1 MTGLTRAFTNA
12 RLIDPS
18 QKLDEIGTL
27 LIVDNQ
33 VAAIGK
39 GADIPADCE
48 TIDCQGKAIL
58 PGLIDMQVFTGE
70 PGEEHRET
78 LATASQAAAAG
89 GVTAMVTMPNTNP
102 VIDDAAL
109 VDFITRRARD
119 TAIVRVH
126 PMAALTK
133 GCLGVHMT
141 EFGLLREAGAVA
153 FTDGDRAVMNALTM
167 RRALSYAANF
177 NALIVQHAMDQD
189 LQSAG
194 VMHEGELATRL
205 GLAGI
210 PAAAETTMIDRDLR
224 LVELTG
230 GRYHISQIS
239 SAESV
244 ATIRAAKKRG
254 VRVSCGVS
262 ATHLML
268 NQNDVENYR
277 SFAKLSP
284 PLRDEED
291 RLALILGVADGTI
304 DVVVSGHNPQDAE
317 AKRQPFAQAAYGTVG
332 VETLLA
338 GLLTLHHANELDLAT
353 LLACVTQRPAELLG
367 LDGGRLAVGDAAD
380 FTLVDLGEPWIVA
393 ADALRSK
400 SQNAAI
406 DRRKVQG
413 RVYATYVNGEAVF
426 ELP

>member
-1 MTGLTRAFTNA
+1 
-12 RLIDPS
+12 
-18 QKLDEIGTL
+18 
-27 LIVDNQ
+27 
-33 VAAIGK
+33 
-39 GADIPADCE
+39 
-48 TIDCQGKAIL
+48 
-58 PGLIDMQVFTGE
+58 
-70 PGEEHRET
+70 
-78 LATASQAAAAG
+78 
-89 GVTAMVTMPNTNP
+89 MVTMPNTNP

-133 GCLGVHMT
+133 GCLGAHMT

-167 RRALSYAANF
+167 RRALSYAGTF
-177 NALIVQHAMDQD
+177 DALIVQHAMDQD

-194 VMHEGELATRL
+194 VMHESELATRL

-210 PAAAETTMIDRDLR
+210 PVAAETAIIDRDLR

-230 GRYHISQIS
+230 ARYHIALIS

-244 ATIRAAKKRG
+244 ETVRAAKKKG
-254 VRVSCGVS
+254 LPVSCGVS

-277 SFAKLSP
+277 TFAKLSP
-284 PLRDEED
+284 PLRREED
-291 RLALILGVADGTI
+291 RLALIAGVADGTI
-304 DVVVSGHNPQDAE
+304 DVVVSGHNPQNEE

-338 GLLTLHHANELDLAT
+338 GLLTLHHADGVPLDR
-353 LLACVTQRPAELLG
+353 LLSCVTARPAELLG
-367 LDGGRLAVGDAAD
+367 LEGGTLSVGARAD
-380 FTLVDLGEPWIVA
+380 FAIADLDAPWVVH
-393 ADALRSK
+393 ADTLRSK

-406 DRRKVQG
+406 DKRKVQG
-413 RVYATYVNGEAVF
+413 QVLACYVDGEVVF
-426 ELP
+426 EL

>member
-1 MTGLTRAFTNA
+1 MNCAFTNA
-12 RLIDPS
+12 RLIDPANG
-18 QKLDEIGTL
+18 LDEMGN
-27 LIVDNQ
+27 LIVEN
-33 VAAIGK
+33 GK
-39 GADIPADCE
+39 IFALGKNAKAPSGVKTHDCK
-48 TIDCQGKAIL
+48 GMAVL
-58 PGLIDMQVFTGE
+58 PGLVDMQVFTGE

-89 GVTAMVTMPNTNP
+89 GVTTMITMPNTNP

-109 VDFITRRARD
+109 VDFISRRARD

-133 GCLGVHMT
+133 GCDGHGMT

-167 RRALSYAANF
+167 RRALAYAGTF
-177 NALIVQHAMDQD
+177 DALIVQHAMDQD

-194 VMHEGELATRL
+194 VMHESELATRL

-210 PAAAETTMIDRDLR
+210 PVAAETAIIDRDLR

-230 GRYHISQIS
+230 ARYHIALIS

-244 ATIRAAKKRG
+244 ETVRAAKKKSLP
-254 VRVSCGVS
+254 VSCGVS

-277 SFAKLSP
+277 TFAKLSP
-284 PLRDEED
+284 PLRREED
-291 RLALILGVADGTI
+291 RLALIAGVADGTI
-304 DVVVSGHNPQDAE
+304 DVVVSGHNPQNEE

-338 GLLTLHHANELDLAT
+338 GLLTLHHADGVPLDR
-353 LLACVTQRPAELLG
+353 LLSCVTARPAELLG
-367 LDGGRLAVGDAAD
+367 LEGGTLSVGARAD
-380 FTLVDLGEPWIVA
+380 FAIADLDAPWVVH
-393 ADALRSK
+393 ADTLRSK

-406 DRRKVQG
+406 DKRKVQG
-413 RVYATYVNGEAVF
+413 QVLACYVDGEVVF
-426 ELP
+426 EL

>member
-1 MTGLTRAFTNA
+1 MSLAFSNA
-12 RLIDPS
+12 RLLDPANG
-18 QKLDEIGTL
+18 LDEIGTL
-27 LIVDNQ
+27 VVEKGK

-39 GADIPADCE
+39 SVKATAKKN
-48 TIDCQGKAIL
+48 IDCKGMAIL

-70 PGEEHRET
+70 PGEEYRET
-78 LATASQAAAAG
+78 LETASRAAAAG
-89 GVTAMVTMPNTNP
+89 GVTTMITMPNTNP

-109 VDFITRRARD
+109 VDFISRRARD

-133 GCLGVHMT
+133 GCAGKSMT

-167 RRALSYAANF
+167 RRALSYAGTF
-177 NALIVQHAMDQD
+177 DALIVQHAMDQD

-194 VMHEGELATRL
+194 VMHESELATRL

-210 PAAAETTMIDRDLR
+210 PVAAETTMIDRDLR

-230 GRYHISQIS
+230 ARYHIAQIS

-244 ATIRAAKKRG
+244 AAVRAAKQRG
-254 VRVSCGVS
+254 LPVSCGVS

-277 SFAKLSP
+277 TFAKLSP
-284 PLRDEED
+284 PLRCEDD
-291 RLALILGVADGTI
+291 RLALIAGVADGTI
-304 DVVVSGHNPQDAE
+304 DVVVSGHNPQNEE
-317 AKRQPFAQAAYGTVG
+317 AKRQPFAQAAYGSVG

-338 GLLTLHHANELDLAT
+338 GLLSLHHADGVALET
-353 LLACVTQRPAELLG
+353 LLACVTARPAQLLG
-367 LDGGRLAVGDAAD
+367 LEGGALSVGARAD
-380 FTLVDLGEPWIVA
+380 FALADLDAPWVVD

-406 DRRKVQG
+406 DKRKVQG
-413 RVYATYVNGEAVF
+413 QVLACYVGGKAVF
-426 ELP
+426 EL